1 MANEAPYGYAT
12 PDGKLTGE
20 APEVAKAVLAKMGI
34 TQVDGV
40 LTEFGSLI
48 PGLKAGRFDI
58 IAAGMYVNPQR
69 CNEIAFSEPSYG
81 IGQAI
86 LVPAGNPGQSMAVV
100 KGFRRVIAQ
109 IRAALDERD
118 LYALKSRRFEK
129 LKGDRQHQRSLRIN
143 DQWRLIVEVR
153 GEAPNKKIGIVGIE
167 DYH

>member
-1 MANEAPYGYAT
+1 MEVEY
-12 PDGKLTGE
+12 DD
-20 APEVAKAVLAKMGI
+20 PELERLE
-34 TQVDGV
+34 QDP
-40 LTEFGSLI
+40 EFT
-48 PGLKAGRFDI
+48 A
-58 IAAGMYVNPQR
+58 
-69 CNEIAFSEPSYG
+69 
-81 IGQAI
+81 
-86 LVPAGNPGQSMAVV
+86 GQSMPVV

-153 GEAPNKKIGIVGIE
+153 GEAPNKKFGIVGIE

>member
-1 MANEAPYGYAT
+1 MEVEY
-12 PDGKLTGE
+12 DD
-20 APEVAKAVLAKMGI
+20 PELERLE
-34 TQVDGV
+34 QDP
-40 LTEFGSLI
+40 EFT
-48 PGLKAGRFDI
+48 A
-58 IAAGMYVNPQR
+58 
-69 CNEIAFSEPSYG
+69 
-81 IGQAI
+81 
-86 LVPAGNPGQSMAVV
+86 GQSMPVV

>member
-1 MANEAPYGYAT
+1 MEVEY
-12 PDGKLTGE
+12 DD
-20 APEVAKAVLAKMGI
+20 PELERLE
-34 TQVDGV
+34 QDP
-40 LTEFGSLI
+40 EFT
-48 PGLKAGRFDI
+48 A
-58 IAAGMYVNPQR
+58 
-69 CNEIAFSEPSYG
+69 
-81 IGQAI
+81 
-86 LVPAGNPGQSMAVV
+86 GQSMAVV

-143 DQWRLIVEVR
+143 DQWRLVVEVR